1 MSQIKVSGLTFSY
14 DSSVQ
19 TLFSNISVS
28 LDTDWKLGF
37 VGRNGRGKTTFLK
50 LLMGE
55 YPYQGTISSSVEFE
69 YFPFDVLDDSQDTM
83 SVLYSASGGAE
94 EWQIR
99 RELSQLGIDE
109 EVLTR
114 ECCTLSGGER
124 TKVLLAALFAKEE
137 RFLLIDEPT
146 NHLDADGRARVG
158 QYLNSKRGFLLV
170 SHDRTFLDSC
180 CDHILAINKT
190 GFEVTKGNFS
200 VWQTEREK
208 REAFERAE
216 NEKLTSDI
224 RRLSEAARRAA
235 GWSDQVEASKLGEA
249 VPDRGYIGHK
259 SAKMMK
265 RAKVIENRRQ
275 HAVEEKEQLLK
286 DVEYNS
292 PLIVRPMSH
301 HARCI
306 VEARNLSVRY
316 GQNPVFDR
324 MNLRVET
331 GERVALSGRNG
342 CGKSSV
348 VKLLAGEDIPHTG
361 ELRLASGLI
370 VSYVPQDT
378 SFLQGDLMEFARLSK
393 IDVSLFLTILR
404 KLDFL
409 RAHFEQDMR
418 SYSMG
423 QRKKV
428 LIAKSL
434 CESAHLYLWDEPLNY
449 IDVLSRMQIED
460 LIKKYAP
467 TMLFVEHD
475 RAFVDAVSTR
485 TVWME

>member
-14 DSSVQ
+14 DGSAQ
-19 TLFSNISVS
+19 TVFSNISVS

-55 YPYQGTISSSVEFE
+55 YPYQGTISSSVEFD
-69 YFPFDVLDDSQDTM
+69 YFPFDVPDDFQETM
-83 SVLYSASGGAE
+83 SVLAHASGWAE

-99 RELSQLGIDE
+99 RELSQLGVNE

-114 ECCTLSGGER
+114 EFRTLSGGER
-124 TKVLLAALFAKEE
+124 TKALLAALFAKEE

-146 NHLDADGRARVG
+146 NHLDTEGRARVG

-180 CDHILAINKT
+180 CGHILAINKT

-200 VWQTEREK
+200 VWQLEREK

-224 RRLSEAARRAA
+224 RRLSEAARRAS
-235 GWSDQVEASKLGEA
+235 GWSDQVEASKFGEA

-265 RAKVIENRRQ
+265 RAKAIENRRQ
-275 HAVEEKEQLLK
+275 NAIEEKEQLLK

-292 PLIVRPMSH
+292 PLIVRPLFH
-301 HARCI
+301 HARSI

-316 GQNPVFDR
+316 GQNPVFEG

-348 VKLLAGEDIPHTG
+348 IKLLAGEDIPHTG
-361 ELRLASGLI
+361 ELRLASGFVI
-370 VSYVPQDT
+370 SYVPQDT
-378 SFLQGDLMEFARLSK
+378 SFLQGDVIEFARLSK
-393 IDVSLFLTILR
+393 IDASLFLTILR

-409 RAHFEQDMR
+409 RAHFEQDMC

-460 LIKKYAP
+460 LIKKYTP

-475 RAFVDAVSTR
+475 RTFVDAVSTR